1 HQNCRRKTTMNNM
14 QQLSREMILHL
25 QVDEILKHKWIESE
39 KAMRDL
45 GNEAV
50 FDWVRKY
57 AADFRTYWENRLREA
72 KTAENQTQ

>member
-1 HQNCRRKTTMNNM
+1 MNNM

>member
-1 HQNCRRKTTMNNM
+1 MNNM

-57 AADFRTYWENRLREA
+57 AAGFRAYWEDRLKEA
-72 KTAENQTQ
+72 NKTENKPDNH